1 MNTGKLH
8 GKKTKKRTLDFD
20 KICPKLITAGVAI
33 AYIFI
38 IRWMINDLWCDL
50 TPAVA
55 AVKAIIASV
64 AATYFTIAVFA
75 TASDMTVREVIRK
88 MKDFM
93 E

>member
-1 MNTGKLH
+1 MNTGKFH
-8 GKKTKKRTLDFD
+8 GEETKKRTSDFD
-20 KICPKLITAGVAI
+20 RIYPKLIATGVAI

-38 IRWMINDLWCDL
+38 IRWMINDFWCDL

-75 TASDMTVREVIRK
+75 NASDMTVREVIRK